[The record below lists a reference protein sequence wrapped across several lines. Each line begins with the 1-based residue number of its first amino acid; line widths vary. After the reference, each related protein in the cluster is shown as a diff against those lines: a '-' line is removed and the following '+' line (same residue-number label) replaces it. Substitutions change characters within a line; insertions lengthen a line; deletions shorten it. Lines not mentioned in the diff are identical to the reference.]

1 MSCNDSLDAPKPKT
15 IKRNKTKEMKPA
27 SEFLIK
33 DEKVYSGALGC
44 RGCAW
49 SLLVRHLSSILG
61 ENTVYVVPAC
71 CFSII
76 SGPYPLNELKG
87 SIVHTLFAA
96 ASATA
101 TGVRAALDRQGRE
114 DANVV
119 ILAGDGGTFDI
130 GLQALSGA
138 AARNENLLYIVNN
151 NGAYMNTG
159 IQTSTATPYGA
170 VTTTNPNSGFKR
182 SWPKDLMGIV
192 AAHNLPYAATCSLAY
207 LEDMRRKIQKAKDT
221 AGFRLLMFDGPCPP
235 GHKTDPALSITVG
248 RLAVETKLFPLYELE
263 RQRYTIN
270 HYPEKDRPVTDCLQL
285 QGRFKHLFK
294 PENESMLQ
302 EIQAHTDWYWQQLLA
317 KQETPSLAMP

>member
-1 MSCNDSLDAPKPKT
+1 M
-15 IKRNKTKEMKPA
+15 
-27 SEFLIK
+27 EFLIK
-33 DEKVYSGALGC
+33 DEQVFSGALSC

-61 ENTVYVVPAC
+61 EDTVYVVPAC

-101 TGVRAALDRQGRE
+101 TGVRAALDRQGHK
-114 DANVV
+114 DTTVV

-130 GLQALSGA
+130 GLQSLSGA
-138 AARNENLLYIVNN
+138 AARGENLLYIVNN

-170 VTTTNPNSGFKR
+170 VTTTNPNGDFKR
-182 SWPKDLMGIV
+182 SWPKDLMGII

-207 LEDMRRKIQKAKDT
+207 LDDMRRKIEKAKAT
-221 AGFRLLMFDGPCPP
+221 EGFRLLMFDGPCPP
-235 GHKTDPALSITVG
+235 GHKTDPALSISVA
-248 RLAVETKLFPLYELE
+248 RLAVETKLFPLFELE
-263 RQRYTIN
+263 RQRYRIS
-270 HYPEKDRPVTDCLQL
+270 YFPEKGLPVTECLKL
-285 QGRFKHLFK
+285 QGRFKHLFQ
-294 PENESMLQ
+294 PDIQAVLE
-302 EIQAHTDWYWQQLLA
+302 EIQAHADCYWQQLLA
-317 KQETPSLAMP
+317 KQGGDCTPLKRSRIEIW